1 MKSKKSGG
9 YSPKY
14 GEGFPSFGGPLSYT
28 TLSVSFSSVL
38 GIIHEVV
45 LLDLYLKSRA
55 TAK

>member
-14 GEGFPSFGGPLSYT
+14 GERFPSFGGPLSYT

-55 TAK
+55 TAE